1 MKRLFSILSL
11 LSIMTWGTLKAQN
24 VEDVLDVKTLN
35 FQGVDYQ
42 LGWSAH
48 NSSQCIQ
55 EYFPKGQVPESYTD
69 MFTISVFTNI
79 VDGVTPTMA
88 VAAKE
93 AELEARKEKTKD
105 VWNWSV
111 MTNEARKEKTK
122 DVWNWAVRTN
132 DETNEACIDFI
143 CCSGKNDELDVVE
156 FDVHRYRM
164 IQVDGKPALQLL
176 FYSHRAYGDDITEM
190 MNNLKDIR
198 GKALLDIVDFNIDCN
213 VKLK

>member
-24 VEDVLDVKTLN
+24 VEDVLDVKSFN
-35 FQGVDYQ
+35 FQGTDYH
-42 LGWSAH
+42 LGWGAH

-111 MTNEARKEKTK
+111 MTNE
-122 DVWNWAVRTN
+122 
-132 DETNEACIDFI
+132 ETNEACIDFV
-143 CCSGKNDELDVVE
+143 CCSGKDGKLDVVE

-176 FYSHRAYGDDITEM
+176 FYSHRAYGDDITGM

>member
-24 VEDVLDVKTLN
+24 VEDVLDVKSFN
-35 FQGVDYQ
+35 FQGTDYH
-42 LGWSAH
+42 LGWGAH
-48 NSSQCIQ
+48 NSQQCIQ

-69 MFTISVFTNI
+69 MFTISVFSNI

-111 MTNEARKEKTK
+111 MTNE
-122 DVWNWAVRTN
+122 
-132 DETNEACIDFI
+132 ETNEACIDFV

>member
-111 MTNEARKEKTK
+111 MTN
-122 DVWNWAVRTN
+122 

-176 FYSHRAYGDDITEM
+176 FYSHRAYGDNITEM

>member
-1 MKRLFSILSL
+1 MKRLLLILSL

-42 LGWSAH
+42 LGWSFH
-48 NSSQCIQ
+48 NSGESGLYIQ

-69 MFTISVFTNI
+69 MFTISIITNVVSEI
-79 VDGVTPTMA
+79 NPKKA

-93 AELEARKEKTKD
+93 AELAKRKEESKD

-111 MTNEARKEKTK
+111 M
-122 DVWNWAVRTN
+122 TN

-176 FYSHRAYGDDITEM
+176 FYSHRAYGDDITGM
-190 MNNLKDIR
+190 MNNLKVIR
-198 GKALLDIVDFNIDCN
+198 GKALLDIVDFKIDCN

>member
-11 LSIMTWGTLKAQN
+11 LSIMTCGTLKAQN

-111 MTNEARKEKTK
+111 MTNE
-122 DVWNWAVRTN
+122 
-132 DETNEACIDFI
+132 ETNEACIDFV
-143 CCSGKNDELDVVE
+143 CCSGKDGKLDIVE

-198 GKALLDIVDFNIDCN
+198 GKALLDIVDFKIDCN

>member
-111 MTNEARKEKTK
+111 MTNE
-122 DVWNWAVRTN
+122 
-132 DETNEACIDFI
+132 ETNEACIDFV
-143 CCSGKNDELDVVE
+143 CCSGKDGKLDVVE

-176 FYSHRAYGDDITEM
+176 FYSHRAYGDDITGM

>member
-1 MKRLFSILSL
+1 MKKIISVLSL
-11 LSIMTWGTLKAQN
+11 LSIMTFGTLKAQN
-24 VEDVLDVKTLN
+24 VEDVLDVKSFN
-35 FQGVDYQ
+35 FQGTDYH
-42 LGWSAH
+42 LGWGAH
-48 NSSQCIQ
+48 NSQQCIQ

-111 MTNEARKEKTK
+111 MTNE
-122 DVWNWAVRTN
+122 
-132 DETNEACIDFI
+132 ETNEACIDFV
-143 CCSGKNDELDVVE
+143 CCSGKDGKLDVVE

-176 FYSHRAYGDDITEM
+176 FYSHRAYGDDITGM

-198 GKALLDIVDFNIDCN
+198 GKALLDIVDFKIDCN

>member
-93 AELEARKEKTKD
+93 AELAKRKEESKD

-111 MTNEARKEKTK
+111 M
-122 DVWNWAVRTN
+122 TN

-156 FDVHRYRM
+156 FDVQRYRM

-176 FYSHRAYGDDITEM
+176 FYSHRAYGDDITGM

>member
-11 LSIMTWGTLKAQN
+11 LSIMAWGTLKAQN

-42 LGWSAH
+42 LGWSVH
-48 NSSQCIQ
+48 NSGESGLYIQ

-69 MFTISVFTNI
+69 MFTISVITNI
-79 VDGVTPTMA
+79 VSGITPQKA

-93 AELEARKEKTKD
+93 AELAKRKEE
-105 VWNWSV
+105 S
-111 MTNEARKEKTK
+111 K
-122 DVWNWAVRTN
+122 DVWNWAVMTN
-132 DETNEACIDFI
+132 DETNEACIDFV
-143 CCSGKNDELDVVE
+143 CCSGKDGKLDIVE

-164 IQVDGKPALQLL
+164 ILVDGKPALQLL

>member
-42 LGWSAH
+42 LGWGAH
-48 NSSQCIQ
+48 NSQQCIQ

-79 VDGVTPTMA
+79 DSKVTPEIA
-88 VAAKE
+88 AAAKE
-93 AELEARKEKTKD
+93 AELAARKEKTKD

-111 MTNEARKEKTK
+111 MTNE
-122 DVWNWAVRTN
+122 
-132 DETNEACIDFI
+132 ETNEACIDFV
-143 CCSGKNDELDVVE
+143 CCSGKDGKLDIVE

-176 FYSHRAYGDDITEM
+176 FYSHRAYGDNITEM

>member
-11 LSIMTWGTLKAQN
+11 LSIMAWGTLKAQN

-79 VDGVTPTMA
+79 VEGVTPAMA

-111 MTNEARKEKTK
+111 MTN
-122 DVWNWAVRTN
+122 

-143 CCSGKNDELDVVE
+143 CCSGKDDKLDIVE
-156 FDVHRYRM
+156 FDVHRYRI

-176 FYSHRAYGDDITEM
+176 FYSHRAYGEGITEM

-198 GKALLDIVDFNIDCN
+198 GKALLDIVDFKIDCN

>member
-1 MKRLFSILSL
+1 MKKIFSILSFI
-11 LSIMTWGTLKAQN
+11 SIMTFGTLKAQN
-24 VEDVLDVKTLN
+24 VEDVLDVKSFN
-35 FQGVDYQ
+35 FQGTDYH
-42 LGWSAH
+42 LGWGAH
-48 NSSQCIQ
+48 NSQQCIQ

-79 VDGVTPTMA
+79 DSKVTPEIA
-88 VAAKE
+88 AAAKE

-111 MTNEARKEKTK
+111 MTNE
-122 DVWNWAVRTN
+122 
-132 DETNEACIDFI
+132 ETNEACIDFV
-143 CCSGKNDELDVVE
+143 CCSGKDGKLDIVE

-198 GKALLDIVDFNIDCN
+198 GKALLDIVDFKIDCN

>member
-1 MKRLFSILSL
+1 MKKLFSILSL
-11 LSIMTWGTLKAQN
+11 ISIMTFGTLKAQN
-24 VEDVLDVKTLN
+24 VEDVLDVKSFN
-35 FQGVDYQ
+35 FQGTDYH
-42 LGWSAH
+42 LGWGAH
-48 NSSQCIQ
+48 NSQQCIQ

-79 VDGVTPTMA
+79 DSKVTPEIA
-88 VAAKE
+88 AAAKE

-111 MTNEARKEKTK
+111 MTNE
-122 DVWNWAVRTN
+122 
-132 DETNEACIDFI
+132 ETNEACIDFV
-143 CCSGKNDELDVVE
+143 CCSGKDGKLDIVE

-176 FYSHRAYGDDITEM
+176 FYSHRAYGDDITGM

>member
-1 MKRLFSILSL
+1 MKKIFSILSFI
-11 LSIMTWGTLKAQN
+11 SIMTFGTLKAQN

-48 NSSQCIQ
+48 NSQQCIQ

-79 VDGVTPTMA
+79 DSKVTPEIA
-88 VAAKE
+88 AAAKE
-93 AELEARKEKTKD
+93 AELAARKEKTKD
-105 VWNWSV
+105 VLGWDV
-111 MTNEARKEKTK
+111 M
-122 DVWNWAVRTN
+122 VN
-132 DETNEACIDFI
+132 DDINEACIDFV
-143 CCSGKNDELDVVE
+143 CVAEKNNEVE
-156 FDVHRYRM
+156 VLEYDAHRYRM

-176 FYSHRAYGDDITEM
+176 FYSKRAYREDVTKMKDNLKETRLKVLNDIT
-190 MNNLKDIR
+190 N
-198 GKALLDIVDFNIDCN
+198 FNVNCN

>member
-1 MKRLFSILSL
+1 MKKLFSILSL

-24 VEDVLDVKTLN
+24 VEDVLDVKSLN
-35 FQGVDYQ
+35 FQGIEYQ

-48 NSSQCIQ
+48 NSVQCIQ

-79 VDGVTPTMA
+79 APGVTPEMA
-88 VAAKE
+88 VIAKE

-111 MTNEARKEKTK
+111 MTN
-122 DVWNWAVRTN
+122 

-143 CCSGKNDELDVVE
+143 CCSGKDDKLDIVE
-156 FDVHRYRM
+156 FDVHRYRI

-176 FYSHRAYGDDITEM
+176 FYSHRAYGEGITEM

-198 GKALLDIVDFNIDCN
+198 GKALLDIVDFKIDCN

>member
-111 MTNEARKEKTK
+111 MTN
-122 DVWNWAVRTN
+122 

-176 FYSHRAYGDDITEM
+176 FYSHRAYGDDITGM

-198 GKALLDIVDFNIDCN
+198 GKALLDIVDFKIDCN

>member
-1 MKRLFSILSL
+1 MKKLFSILSL

-35 FQGVDYQ
+35 FQGVEYQ

-48 NSSQCIQ
+48 NSVQCIQ

-79 VDGVTPTMA
+79 ASGVTPKMA

-93 AELEARKEKTKD
+93 AELEARKEKSKD

-111 MTNEARKEKTK
+111 M
-122 DVWNWAVRTN
+122 TN

-143 CCSGKNDELDVVE
+143 CCSGKDDKLDIVE

-176 FYSHRAYGDDITEM
+176 FYSHRAYDEDITEM

-198 GKALLDIVDFNIDCN
+198 GKALLDIVDFNRDCN

>member
-111 MTNEARKEKTK
+111 MTNE
-122 DVWNWAVRTN
+122 
-132 DETNEACIDFI
+132 ETNEACIDFV
-143 CCSGKNDELDVVE
+143 CCSGKDGKLDIVE

-198 GKALLDIVDFNIDCN
+198 GKALLDIVDVKIDCN

>member
-1 MKRLFSILSL
+1 MKKIFSILSFI
-11 LSIMTWGTLKAQN
+11 SIMTFGTLKAQN
-24 VEDVLDVKTLN
+24 VEDVLDVKSFN
-35 FQGVDYQ
+35 FQGTDYH
-42 LGWSAH
+42 LGWGAH
-48 NSSQCIQ
+48 NSQQCIQ

-79 VDGVTPTMA
+79 DSKVTPEIA
-88 VAAKE
+88 AAAKE

-111 MTNEARKEKTK
+111 MTNE
-122 DVWNWAVRTN
+122 
-132 DETNEACIDFI
+132 ETNEACIDFV
-143 CCSGKNDELDVVE
+143 CCSGKDGKLDIVE

-176 FYSHRAYGDDITEM
+176 FYSHRAYGDDITGM

-198 GKALLDIVDFNIDCN
+198 GKALLDIVDFKIDCN

>member
-48 NSSQCIQ
+48 NSGESSLYIQ

-69 MFTISVFTNI
+69 MFTISIITNI
-79 VDGVTPTMA
+79 VSEINPKKA

-93 AELEARKEKTKD
+93 AELAARKEKTKD
-105 VWNWSV
+105 VLGWDV
-111 MTNEARKEKTK
+111 M
-122 DVWNWAVRTN
+122 VN
-132 DETNEACIDFI
+132 DDINEACIDFV
-143 CCSGKNDELDVVE
+143 CVAEKNNEVE
-156 FDVHRYRM
+156 VLEYDAHRYRM

-176 FYSHRAYGDDITEM
+176 FYSKRAYREDVTKMKDNLKETRLKVLNDIT
-190 MNNLKDIR
+190 N
-198 GKALLDIVDFNIDCN
+198 FNVNCN

>member
-111 MTNEARKEKTK
+111 MTNE
-122 DVWNWAVRTN
+122 
-132 DETNEACIDFI
+132 ETNEACIDFV
-143 CCSGKNDELDVVE
+143 CCSGKDGKLDVVE

-198 GKALLDIVDFNIDCN
+198 GKALLDIVDFKIDCN

>member
-1 MKRLFSILSL
+1 MKKIFSILSFIL
-11 LSIMTWGTLKAQN
+11 IMTFGTLKAQN
-24 VEDVLDVKTLN
+24 VEDVLDVKSFN
-35 FQGVDYQ
+35 FQGTDYH
-42 LGWSAH
+42 LGWGAH
-48 NSSQCIQ
+48 NSQQCIQ

-79 VDGVTPTMA
+79 DSKVTPEIA
-88 VAAKE
+88 AAAKE

-111 MTNEARKEKTK
+111 MTNE
-122 DVWNWAVRTN
+122 
-132 DETNEACIDFI
+132 ETNEACIDFV
-143 CCSGKNDELDVVE
+143 CCSGKDGKLDIVE

-176 FYSHRAYGDDITEM
+176 FYSHRAYGDDITGM

-198 GKALLDIVDFNIDCN
+198 GKALLDIVDFKIDCN